1 MNFKNYLIGFLTILK
16 MIDIENIQIQYN
28 SWNMYNKVVDKL
40 EESKK

>member
-28 SWNMYNKVVDKL
+28 SWNMYNKRVDKL